1 MERVY
6 CYTFAGDG
14 WMEFG
19 YTHTML
25 SRLAVTLLAGCDNTI
40 LADDAMFS
48 LIQVPSKQEK
58 EEVTH
63 FSLKRWSIFNVPVF

>member
-1 MERVY
+1 MDGVY

-19 YTHTML
+19 YAHTLL
-25 SRLAVTLLAGCDNTI
+25 SRLAVTLLAGWYDNTI
-40 LADDAMFS
+40 LADDAMVS
-48 LIQVPSKQEK
+48 LIQIPSKQEK

-63 FSLKRWSIFNVPVF
+63 FR